1 MSQKHPTLT
10 LDTAHRREVSCHEDA
25 KKKVNQEREEGVEGD
40 IFKLPAGENL

>member
-1 MSQKHPTLT
+1 MSQKHKNF
-10 LDTAHRREVSCHEDA
+10 DTGHCPLGEVSCHEDA